1 MSNIFQNVLTDVT
14 NVQQNLLGPDYPYWK
29 NIKTP
34 SQIGMS
40 DQGNLS
46 AMAKDVNG
54 LVQYVEV
61 LVTGGGASST
71 GGPLGNKFF
80 LQTGGKCKD
89 VKSGNQVDRFIYINN
104 VPSGNIPFVSAGLDT
119 NFSEFKG
126 LIPGAMS
133 NLNSLNPFAIM
144 SSFAAGSLPECQEIT
159 LDVVGP
165 TPPSAGN
172 PLGPNAT
179 GRQTHFVTTVDIKN
193 MDACN
198 WGRGG
203 TNPVSGKRCNETF
216 TNMNPNPVSTKS
228 ESLPEDPI
236 VQFYFACLGL
246 LGVYIIYRMTTN
258 AK

>member
-1 MSNIFQNVLTDVT
+1 MSNIFQDVLTDVT
-14 NVQQNLLGPDYPYWK
+14 NVEQNLLGPDYPYWK
-29 NIKTP
+29 NIKNP
-34 SQIGMS
+34 KAIGMS
-40 DQGNLS
+40 DDGNLS
-46 AMAKDVNG
+46 AMARDVNG
-54 LVQYVEV
+54 LLQYVEV

-89 VKSGNQVDRFIYINN
+89 VKSGQEVDRFIYINN
-104 VPSGNIPFVSAGLDT
+104 IPSGNIPFVSAGLDT

-144 SSFAAGSLPECQEIT
+144 SSFTAGSVPECQEIT

-172 PLGPNAT
+172 PLGPNQR
-179 GRQTHFVTTVDIKN
+179 GSQTHFVTTVDIKN

-198 WGRGG
+198 WNNRV
-203 TNPVSGKRCNETF
+203 NPVSGKRCNETF
-216 TNMNPNPVSTKS
+216 ENMNTSPESIKS
-228 ESLPEDPI
+228 DSLPEDPI
-236 VQFYFACLGL
+236 VQFYLACLGL
-246 LGVYIIYRMTTN
+246 LGIYILYCLTRKT
-258 AK
+258 K